1 VRADRLRAAFDEQ
14 LRGRIPDPLP
24 AGAEAEREGPLILL
38 HGLDGGGFV
47 DYRDLGGLEGEALDG
62 LIRRCIGS
70 FADRGEPFEWKVFGH
85 DLPADLPERLEAAG
99 FIPEER
105 ETVVIA
111 EAAGI
116 AGEPQ
121 LPDGVVLH
129 EVEARADFDRIARF
143 AESIWGDGDRT
154 WLADMLAS
162 ERAADPDSLTVR
174 VVEADGEIVCAGW
187 VRFAAGTDF
196 ASLWGGGTAPSWR
209 RQGIYRALVADRARL
224 AAERGFRFV
233 QVDAMDTSRPIL
245 ERLGFVA
252 VTTTTPYIWSPD

>member
-1 VRADRLRAAFDEQ
+1 VTSDRLRTVFDEQ
-14 LRGRIPDPLP
+14 LRGKIPDPLP
-24 AGAEAEREGPLILL
+24 ARAEAEREGPLILL

-47 DYRDLGGLEGEALDG
+47 DYRDLGGLEGKALDD
-62 LIRRCIGS
+62 LIRRCVGS
-70 FADRGEPFEWKVFGH
+70 FAERGEHFEWKVFGH
-85 DLPADLPERLEAAG
+85 DLPADLPQRLEAAG
-99 FIPEER
+99 LVPEER

-111 EAAGI
+111 EAVAI
-116 AGEPQ
+116 AAEPQ
-121 LPDGVVLH
+121 LPEGVVLR

-143 AESIWGDGDRT
+143 AESIWGDGDRA

-162 ERAADPDSLTVR
+162 ERAADPDSLTVL
-174 VVEADGEIVCAGW
+174 VVEAAGEIVCAGW

-196 ASLWGGGTAPSWR
+196 ASFWGGGTAPSWR
-209 RQGIYRALVADRARL
+209 RKGIYRGLVAHRARL
-224 AAERGFRFV
+224 AADRGFRFV